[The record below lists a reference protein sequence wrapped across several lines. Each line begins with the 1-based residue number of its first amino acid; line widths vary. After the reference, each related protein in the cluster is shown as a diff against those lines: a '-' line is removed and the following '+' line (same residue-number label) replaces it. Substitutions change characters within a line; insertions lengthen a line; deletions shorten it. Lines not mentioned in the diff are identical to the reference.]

1 MLPSTDDTMVY
12 REHVLLAKARAYA
25 RESIDLRPADSDY
38 DLVVGAW
45 ILRPSGELLVES
57 ADPKP
62 PRTKKADV
70 ETGEDQKGY

>member
-1 MLPSTDDTMVY
+1 MAK
-12 REHVLLAKARAYA
+12 RQHVLLANAFAYP
-25 RESIDLRPADSDY
+25 RESVNLRPDGCDY
-38 DLVVGAW
+38 DLLAGAW
-45 ILRPSGELLVES
+45 IRRSSGGLLVES